1 MYMYLYKEN
10 YENEFFNK
18 CLKVKH
24 FLMFYL
30 KLHTTFVLRQHPSL
44 YTSPGVSRAPWIGY
58 SVPKMMIHIHL
69 YFYKINLIK

>member
-1 MYMYLYKEN
+1 MYLYKEN
-10 YENEFFNK
+10 YDNEFFNK

-24 FLMFYL
+24 FFNVLYEI
-30 KLHTTFVLRQHPSL
+30 TYDICLRQHPSL